1 MIIINHLLHVTF
13 HYHFH
18 CPPLFYSR
26 LKIYLFHKSYYRLLV
41 CITYWTALTDYNF
54 GFLVLIGFPFFF
66 VTFFVILMSGLVY
79 GKLSWPL
86 VSFQRTL
93 NIFLI
98 DSIDCFIGHCYRLQT
113 EVKVSKL
120 FI

>member
-1 MIIINHLLHVTF
+1 
-13 HYHFH
+13 
-18 CPPLFYSR
+18 
-26 LKIYLFHKSYYRLLV
+26 
-41 CITYWTALTDYNF
+41 
-54 GFLVLIGFPFFF
+54 
-66 VTFFVILMSGLVY
+66 MSGLVY